1 MVNNCRYTEYIMINL
16 NTRQQISI
24 RKSVK
29 GKGFN
34 YLYRKTVKFPKNII
48 FSCESYV
55 LPEFRG
61 KKVAQYMRN
70 EAFNFFKKKGFTK
83 ALSYIHDWNIAS
95 IKSVTHTGMKRIKTI
110 YCYRILGF
118 TFLTSNPA
126 DL

>member
-1 MVNNCRYTEYIMINL
+1 MAVREGHYWVNAKFNGSIIGFIKIGFGKVF
-16 NTRQQISI
+16 ISD
-24 RKSVK
+24 
-29 GKGFN
+29 
-34 YLYRKTVKFPKNII
+34 YRKTVKFPKNII